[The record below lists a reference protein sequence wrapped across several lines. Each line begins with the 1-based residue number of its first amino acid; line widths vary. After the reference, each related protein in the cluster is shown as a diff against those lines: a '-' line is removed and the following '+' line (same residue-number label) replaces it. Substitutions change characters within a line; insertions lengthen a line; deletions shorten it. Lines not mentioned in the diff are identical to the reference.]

1 MHCVLLADLAALIS
15 QHGAG
20 VLYSRDTIPPEAMT
34 AYWTAT
40 RNRLDLWHQVLK
52 RHQVASEKGDFLELR
67 NWWNQHLGVLEEILV
82 SELLCRVIATLAANL
97 DAKESVE
104 EWSPVTHAIYLSHI
118 EVTNRVQRILLG
130 GRGHGVSDAVRLNRL
145 RMGVSKWVDPLVGRM
160 MNSEFDSLQ
169 YAIEP
174 MRAEKFG
181 EDFRSLSPGTAR
193 RMSAFLMNASMSEM
207 LRYRTGDVPALPSAN
222 AAVGRS
228 VMLMLRPDLFDSV
241 GVLKSLWLHRLQ
253 SGADRADRVVEE
265 LSSNNLDGE
274 SAGALETMHHTCFQ
288 RWYMN

>member
-1 MHCVLLADLAALIS
+1 MHCVRLADLAALIS
-15 QHGAG
+15 QHGTG
-20 VLYSRDTIPPEAMT
+20 VLYSRDAIPAEAMT

-52 RHQVASEKGDFLELR
+52 RHQVASEKGDFLDLR
-67 NWWNQHLGVLEEILV
+67 HWWDQHLGVLEEILV
-82 SELLCRVIATLAANL
+82 GEILCRVVATLAANL
-97 DAKESVE
+97 DAKETVE
-104 EWSPVTHAIYLSHI
+104 EWSPVTHAIYLSHL
-118 EVTNRVQRILLG
+118 EVTNKVHRILLV
-130 GRGHGVSDAVRLNRL
+130 GRGHSVSDAVRLNRL
-145 RMGVSKWVDPLVGRM
+145 RLGVSRWVDPLVGRM
-160 MNSEFDSLQ
+160 MNSPSDSLH
-169 YAIEP
+169 YAVEP

-181 EDFRSLSPGTAR
+181 EDFRSLAPGSAR
-193 RMSAFLMNASMSEM
+193 RVSALLMNASMNEM
-207 LRYRTGDVPALPSAN
+207 LRLRTGDTAALPSAN

-265 LSSNNLDGE
+265 LSCGDLDGR
-274 SAGALETMHHTCFQ
+274 SGDAMETMHHACFQ